1 MSKCLLLVCIPH
13 FLFLSIASDRLL
25 FLFSS
30 MHLEAHSR
38 GRMLPRLNLENLR
51 QSLEIN
57 DNNEKLQR
65 NWSEQLEDK
74 LVLQK
79 VGEFFHLAQSIA
91 AAEQREQE
99 VQQNGEGSIDSPLLL
114 EQGQMC
120 LRQAVVDGSITD
132 PVSGV
137 KVEKNVFVIF
147 YSGERAKDKI
157 LKICGAFAMLPI
169 H

>member
-1 MSKCLLLVCIPH
+1 MIIWCWI
-13 FLFLSIASDRLL
+13 FLSII
-25 FLFSS
+25 S

-74 LVLQK
+74 LVLQRRHGMFLLIRSYYNS